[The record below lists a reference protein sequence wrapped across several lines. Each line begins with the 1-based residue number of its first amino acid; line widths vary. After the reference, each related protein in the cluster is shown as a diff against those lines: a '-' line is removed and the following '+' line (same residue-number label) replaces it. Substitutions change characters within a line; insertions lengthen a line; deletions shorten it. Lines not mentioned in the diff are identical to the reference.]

1 MSVISINTANTSG
14 SSNVVT
20 VYGIKVSQK
29 FNFLITQ
36 YLIRELDQKWRNWNM
51 NRHSAL
57 EAEA

>member
-20 VYGIKVSQK
+20 VYGMKMSQK

-36 YLIRELDQKWRNWNM
+36 YLIRELDRKWRNWNM
-51 NRHSAL
+51 NRHLAL